1 MEEKIELTLDPMA
14 EKAEEAAAE
23 IVPAAA
29 GYMKDV
35 VLTDEEQTAV
45 TEFAARIDITDT
57 NSVMTYGAASQQK
70 VAQFSDNA
78 LQGIK
83 TKDLGEVGAMITDLV
98 TELKNEPT
106 ETKGF
111 LGMFKKSIPVE
122 KLKAQYAT
130 TEKNVE
136 KISDVLE
143 NHQIALTKDAAML
156 DEMYSANL
164 TYYKELTMY
173 ILAGKKALDEAKNGK
188 LQELQAKAGETGL
201 PEDAQAA
208 ADYADVITRFE
219 KKLYDLELTRTVS
232 MQMAPQIR
240 LIQNNDSLMVERIQ
254 STLVNTIPLWKN
266 QLVLSLGLAHSQEA
280 LKAEK
285 EVTDL
290 TNDLLKKNAEILK
303 TGTIEIAKESERSVV
318 DIETLKETNQ
328 KLIESLTEVT
338 KIQEEGRKARANA
351 EGELAQIE
359 EELKTKLLA
368 LSTQSEIKEGENN

>member
-1 MEEKIELTLDPMA
+1 MEENKIELTLDPFTENQEV
-14 EKAEEAAAE
+14 EKAE
-23 IVPAAA
+23 IVPAAE
-29 GYMKDV
+29 YMKDV
-35 VLTDEEQTAV
+35 VLTDDEKQTI
-45 TEFAARIDITDT
+45 TEFSSKIDISDT
-57 NSVMTYGAASQQK
+57 NAVMTYGAASQQK
-70 VAQFSDNA
+70 VAEFSDNA
-78 LQGIK
+78 LQGVK
-83 TKDLGEVGAMITDLV
+83 NKDLGEIGTMITSLV
-98 TELKNEPT
+98 TELKNEPA

-111 LGMFKKSIPVE
+111 LGLFKKNVPIE

-143 NHQIALTKDAAML
+143 NHQIRLTKDAAML

-173 ILAGKKALDEAKNGK
+173 ILAGKQALESAKEGK
-188 LQELQAKAGETGL
+188 LAELQTRAAQSGL

-208 ADYADVITRFE
+208 ADYADIITRFE

-240 LIQNNDSLMVERIQ
+240 MIQNNDSLMVERIQ

-318 DIETLKETNQ
+318 DIETLKQTNEM
-328 KLIESLTEVT
+328 LIESLTEVT
-338 KIQEEGRKARANA
+338 RIQEEGRQARANA
-351 EGELAQIE
+351 ESELAQIE
-359 EELKTKLLA
+359 EELKSKLLA
-368 LSTQSEIKEGENN
+368 LSTKSGSAEGEQ

>member
-1 MEEKIELTLDPMA
+1 MEEKIELTLDPFA
-14 EKAEEAAAE
+14 KKDEEEKAE
-23 IVPAAA
+23 IVPKTEE
-29 GYMKDV
+29 YMKDV
-35 VLTDEEQTAV
+35 VLTDEEKTAI

-70 VAQFSDNA
+70 VAEFSDTA
-78 LQGIK
+78 LQGVK

-98 TELKNEPT
+98 AELKNEPS

-111 LGMFKKSIPVE
+111 LGLFKKNVPIE

-143 NHQIALTKDAAML
+143 DHQIVLTKDAAML
-156 DEMYSANL
+156 DEMYAANL

-173 ILAGKKALDEAKNGK
+173 ILAGKQALTDAKEGK
-188 LQELQAKAGETGL
+188 LKELQAKAAETGL

-208 ADYADVITRFE
+208 ADYADIVTRFE

-240 LIQNNDSLMVERIQ
+240 LIQNNDSLMIERIQ

-290 TNDLLKKNAEILK
+290 TNELLKKNADILK
-303 TGTIEIAKESERSVV
+303 TGTVEIAKESERSVV
-318 DIETLKETNQ
+318 DIETLKETNR

-338 KIQEEGRKARANA
+338 RIQEEGRRARANA
-351 EGELAQIE
+351 EVELAQIE

-368 LSTQSEIKEGENN
+368 LSTQSNDSKGDE

>member
-1 MEEKIELTLDPMA
+1 MEEKIELTLDPFA
-14 EKAEEAAAE
+14 KKDEEEKAE
-23 IVPAAA
+23 IVPKTEE
-29 GYMKDV
+29 YMKDV
-35 VLTDEEQTAV
+35 VLTDEEKTAV

-70 VAQFSDNA
+70 VAEFSDTA
-78 LQGIK
+78 LQGVK

-98 TELKNEPT
+98 AELKNEPA

-111 LGMFKKSIPVE
+111 LGLFKKNVPIE

-143 NHQIALTKDAAML
+143 DHQIVLTKDAAML
-156 DEMYSANL
+156 DEMYAANL

-173 ILAGKKALDEAKNGK
+173 ILAGKQALTDAKEGK
-188 LQELQAKAGETGL
+188 LKELQAKAAETGL

-208 ADYADVITRFE
+208 ADYADIVTRFE

-240 LIQNNDSLMVERIQ
+240 LIQNNDSLMIERIQ

-290 TNDLLKKNAEILK
+290 TNELLKKNADILK

-338 KIQEEGRKARANA
+338 RIQEEGRKARANA

-368 LSTQSEIKEGENN
+368 LSTQSNDSKGEE

>member
-1 MEEKIELTLDPMA
+1 MEEKIELTLDPFA
-14 EKAEEAAAE
+14 KKDEEEKAE
-23 IVPAAA
+23 IVPKTEE
-29 GYMKDV
+29 YMKDV
-35 VLTDEEQTAV
+35 VLTDEEKTAI

-70 VAQFSDNA
+70 VAEFSDTA
-78 LQGIK
+78 LQGVK

-98 TELKNEPT
+98 AELKNEPS

-111 LGMFKKSIPVE
+111 LGLFKKNVPIE

-143 NHQIALTKDAAML
+143 DHQIVLTKDAAML
-156 DEMYSANL
+156 DEMYAANL

-173 ILAGKKALDEAKNGK
+173 ILAGKQALTDAKEGK
-188 LQELQAKAGETGL
+188 LKELQAKAAETGL

-208 ADYADVITRFE
+208 ADYADIVTRFE

-240 LIQNNDSLMVERIQ
+240 LIQNNDSLMIERIQ

-290 TNDLLKKNAEILK
+290 TNELLKKNADILK
-303 TGTIEIAKESERSVV
+303 TGTVEIAKESERSVV
-318 DIETLKETNQ
+318 DIETLKETNR

-338 KIQEEGRKARANA
+338 RIQEEGRRARANA

-368 LSTQSEIKEGENN
+368 LSTQSNDSKGDE

>member
-1 MEEKIELTLDPMA
+1 MEEKIELTLDPFA
-14 EKAEEAAAE
+14 KKAEEEAAE
-23 IVPAAA
+23 IVPADAE
-29 GYMKDV
+29 YMKDV
-35 VLTDEEQTAV
+35 VLTDEEQTAI
-45 TEFAARIDITDT
+45 TEFAAKIDITDT

-70 VAQFSDNA
+70 VAEFSDTA

-83 TKDLGEVGAMITDLV
+83 TKDLGEVGAMITNLV
-98 TELKNEPT
+98 AELKNEPT
-106 ETKGF
+106 ESKGF
-111 LGMFKKSIPVE
+111 LGLFKKNVPVE

-143 NHQIALTKDAAML
+143 DHQIVLTKDAAML

-173 ILAGKKALDEAKNGK
+173 ILAGKKALEDAKEGK
-188 LQELQAKAGETGL
+188 LKELQAKAAETGL

-208 ADYADVITRFE
+208 ADYADIVTRFE

-290 TNDLLKKNAEILK
+290 TNELLKKNADILK

-338 KIQEEGRKARANA
+338 RIQEEGRKARANA

-368 LSTQSEIKEGENN
+368 LSTQSNDSKGEE

>member
-1 MEEKIELTLDPMA
+1 MEEKIELTLDPFA
-14 EKAEEAAAE
+14 KKDEEEKAE
-23 IVPAAA
+23 IVPKTEE
-29 GYMKDV
+29 YMKDV
-35 VLTDEEQTAV
+35 VLSDEEKTAI

-70 VAQFSDNA
+70 VAEFSDTA
-78 LQGIK
+78 LQGVK

-98 TELKNEPT
+98 AELKNEPS

-111 LGMFKKSIPVE
+111 LGLFKKNVPIE

-143 NHQIALTKDAAML
+143 DHQIVLTKDAAML
-156 DEMYSANL
+156 DEMYAANL

-173 ILAGKKALDEAKNGK
+173 ILAGKQALTDAKEGK
-188 LQELQAKAGETGL
+188 LKELQEKAAETGL

-208 ADYADVITRFE
+208 ADYADIVTRFE

-240 LIQNNDSLMVERIQ
+240 LIQNNDSLMIERIQ

-290 TNDLLKKNAEILK
+290 TNELLKKNADILK
-303 TGTIEIAKESERSVV
+303 TGTVEIAKESERSVV
-318 DIETLKETNQ
+318 DIETLKETNR

-338 KIQEEGRKARANA
+338 RIQEEGRRARANA

-368 LSTQSEIKEGENN
+368 LSTQSNDSKGDK